1 MALSVTQVQV
11 RGFDENLAYIVANPA
26 TAEALIVDP
35 SGDFPKLHAEIDRQ
49 GLRVV
54 GILLT
59 HTHPDHQDA
68 LTAALEAY
76 QVPVFVHERGVER
89 VREGVVSPVRDGDV
103 IELGGEPISV
113 LFTPGHNPDSVCYS
127 FAGLRGVPQLITG
140 DTLFV
145 HGCGRTTEEGVRELY
160 ESLQRLQALP
170 PETVVYPGH
179 DYGPTPTST
188 IGRECTENKYLL
200 AEDFPTFAQRRLG
213 YTVEI

>member
-1 MALSVTQVQV
+1 MALSVTQIRVG
-11 RGFDENLAYIVANPA
+11 GFDENLAYVVANLA

-35 SGDFPKLHAEIDRQ
+35 SGDFPKLQAELERQ
-49 GLRVV
+49 DLSVV

-68 LTAALEAY
+68 LTTALAAY
-76 QVPVFVHERGVER
+76 PVPVFVHETGVGR
-89 VREGVVSPVRDGDV
+89 VRAGAVSPVRDGDV
-103 IELGGEPISV
+103 IELGGEPITV
-113 LFTPGHNPDSVCYS
+113 VFTPGHNPDSVCYS

-145 HGCGRTTEEGVRELY
+145 RGCGRTTEEGVRELY
-160 ESLQRLQALP
+160 DSLQRLQALP

-179 DYGPTPTST
+179 DYGPTLTST